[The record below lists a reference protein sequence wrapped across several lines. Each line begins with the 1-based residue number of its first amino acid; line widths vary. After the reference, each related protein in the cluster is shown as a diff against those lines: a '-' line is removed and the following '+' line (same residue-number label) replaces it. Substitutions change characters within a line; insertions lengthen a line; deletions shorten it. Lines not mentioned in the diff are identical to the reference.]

1 MAIEIEHKYL
11 VKNDNYK
18 EISTASFHIMQ
29 GYLSREPER
38 TVRVRIKDDK
48 GFLTIKGKNKG
59 ASRAEF
65 EYEIPLEDALSMLDM
80 CLPPILEKVRYI
92 VPFDGH
98 IWEVDEFFG
107 DRSGLVT
114 AEIELKS
121 DDEDYGHPDFIGEN
135 VTGDSRYYNSNL

>member
-121 DDEDYGHPDFIGEN
+121 DYEDYRHPDFIGEN